1 MLSPVGWCN
10 VFSPYSFMPWNLCA
24 QQGTDQLTGQLWPDR
39 WLAYQLHDTRLG
51 DEISVYDSITQGH
64 CVCRPTCGGSS
75 RLSDAGLS
83 GG

>member
-1 MLSPVGWCN
+1 
-10 VFSPYSFMPWNLCA
+10 MPWNLCA

-64 CVCRPTCGGSS
+64 
-75 RLSDAGLS
+75 
-83 GG
+83 